1 MQIPDNIRP
10 AVEIVV
16 KHHFWML
23 AAVVP
28 LIVLPLTWL
37 AAGDLSQKI
46 KAKQGAIDSKLTS
59 VRNVQGVAEHPNE
72 RWAEVLASDT
82 AKVKRETLAAWKRF
96 YDEQASI
103 RVWPAESL
111 GDDFVERAA
120 KLQPG
125 GKLPRPLLERYQEA
139 VKNIVRTLPKRMGA
153 DDLMPNTTGEED
165 AARPKNPAAGPRPVS
180 RSIVQWSEGDQ
191 KRIYDSFDW
200 QKPPTT
206 VQVQLAQ
213 EEIWMYGI
221 LCGIVKSMNA
231 RATAAFDAVIPLVEE
246 LAVGYPAAEEKPG
259 GAGENRV
266 MRVGGSA
273 ASPAP
278 DGGGR
283 PGAGP
288 QSRPGHPR
296 FSGSG
301 GSVSKGSPGE
311 GPASADDVFRNWI
324 YVGYDGRP
332 LMAAEQVASLANR
345 MIHFI
350 PFRLRAVID
359 QRRLDDLLVSFAA
372 SPIPIDVR
380 QVRINPGASS
390 QRPGGGGTSTPGV
403 PRRPYDV
410 AVEIRGSIAVAAQPD
425 RKAVLGDLPNEQL
438 PAEEPA
444 ASVEGEPVPVP
455 VPVSAPAPAPAQPAG
470 NEPAPA
476 PPVEE
481 APPAPEANS

>member
-10 AVEIVV
+10 TVEIVV

-28 LIVLPLTWL
+28 FIVLPLTWL

-46 KAKQGAIDSKLTS
+46 KAKQGAVDSKLTS

-72 RWAEVLASDT
+72 RWAEVLGRDT
-82 AKVKRETLAAWKRF
+82 ASVKRETLAAWRRF
-96 YDEQASI
+96 YDAQAPI
-103 RVWPAESL
+103 RVWPAELL
-111 GDDFVERAA
+111 GDDFVERAS

-153 DDLMPNTTGEED
+153 DDLMPSMTDEVD
-165 AARPKNPAAGPRPVS
+165 PARPKNPAAGPRPAS

-200 QKPPTT
+200 QRPPTT
-206 VQVQLAQ
+206 GQVQLAQ

-221 LCGIVKSMNA
+221 LCDIVRKMNA

-246 LAVGYPAAEEKPG
+246 MAVGYPAAEDKPG

-266 MRVGGSA
+266 VRVGGPA

-278 DGGGR
+278 DGGGP

-288 QSRPGHPR
+288 LSRPGHPR

-301 GSVSKGSPGE
+301 GNTPKGSTGD
-311 GPASADDVFRNWI
+311 GAAVADDIFRNWI
-324 YVGYDGRP
+324 YVDYGGRP
-332 LMAAEQVASLANR
+332 LMAAEQTASLANK
-345 MIHFI
+345 MIHFM
-350 PFRLRAVID
+350 PFRVRAVID
-359 QRRLDDLLVSFAA
+359 QRRLDELLVSLAA
-372 SPIPIDVR
+372 SRIPIDVR
-380 QVRINPGASS
+380 QVRINAAATA
-390 QRPGGGGTSTPGV
+390 QRTGGGGGGTSAASV
-403 PRRPYDV
+403 VKRPHDV
-410 AVEIRGSIAVAAQPD
+410 SVEIRGSIAVAAQPD
-425 RKAVLGDLPNEQL
+425 RKAVLGDLPDEQL
-438 PAEEPA
+438 PADEPGGSVESEPA
-444 ASVEGEPVPVP
+444 RAEPV
-455 VPVSAPAPAPAQPAG
+455 G

-481 APPAPEANS
+481 APPAPEAN

>member
-28 LIVLPLTWL
+28 LVVVPLTWL
-37 AAGDLSQKI
+37 AAGDLSKKI

-59 VRNVQGVAEHPNE
+59 VRNVQGIAEHPNE
-72 RWAEVLASDT
+72 RWAEVLARDT
-82 AKVKRETLAAWKRF
+82 AKVKRETLAAWQRF
-96 YDEQASI
+96 YDSQAPI

-111 GDDFVERAA
+111 GDDFVARAS

-139 VKNIVRTLPKRMGA
+139 VKNVVRTLPKRMGA
-153 DDLMPNTTGEED
+153 DDLMPSTTDEEN
-165 AARPKNPAAGPRPVS
+165 AARPKNPAAGPRPAS
-180 RSIVQWSEGDQ
+180 RSIVQWPEGDQ
-191 KRIYDSFDW
+191 GRIYESFNW
-200 QKPPTT
+200 LKPPTT

-221 LCGIVKSMNA
+221 LCDIVKRMNA
-231 RATAAFDAVIPLVEE
+231 RATAAFDAAIPLVEE
-246 LAVGYPAAEEKPG
+246 LAVGYPAAEEKIG
-259 GAGENRV
+259 GSGENRIL
-266 MRVGGSA
+266 RVGGPA
-273 ASPAP
+273 AGPAP
-278 DGGGR
+278 DGGGQ
-283 PGAGP
+283 PGAGRG
-288 QSRPGHPR
+288 SRPVHPR

-301 GSVSKGSPGE
+301 GSGSKGSLADGA
-311 GPASADDVFRNWI
+311 ASADDVFRNWI
-324 YVGYDGRP
+324 YADYDGRP
-332 LMAAEQVASLANR
+332 LTAAEQNASLATR
-345 MIHFI
+345 MIHFM

-359 QRRLDDLLVSFAA
+359 QRRLDDLLVSLAA

-390 QRPGGGGTSTPGV
+390 QRPGDGASGPGG
-403 PRRPYDV
+403 PRRPHDV
-410 AVEIRGSIAVAAQPD
+410 SLEIRGSIAVAAQPD
-425 RKAVLGDLPNEQL
+425 RKAVLGDLPDEQP

-444 ASVEGEPVPVP
+444 AAVESE
-455 VPVSAPAPAPAQPAG
+455 PAPAEPAG
-470 NEPAPA
+470 DEPAAA

-481 APPAPEANS
+481 PPPAPEANS

>member
-23 AAVVP
+23 AAAVP

-59 VRNVQGVAEHPNE
+59 VRSVQGVAEHPNE
-72 RWAEVLASDT
+72 RWAEVLAGDT
-82 AKVKRETLAAWKRF
+82 VKVKRETLAMWKRF
-96 YDEQASI
+96 YDEQAPI
-103 RVWPAESL
+103 RAWPAESL
-111 GDDFVERAA
+111 GDDFVERAS

-139 VKNIVRTLPKRMGA
+139 VKNIVRMLPKRMGA
-153 DDLMPNTTGEED
+153 DDLMPSTTGEED

-180 RSIVQWSEGDQ
+180 RSIVAWSEGDQ
-191 KRIYDSFDW
+191 RRIYESFDW

-221 LCGIVKSMNA
+221 LCDIVKKMNA

-246 LAVGYPAAEEKPG
+246 LAVGYPAAEDNPG
-259 GAGENRV
+259 GTGENRIL
-266 MRVGGSA
+266 RVGEPA

-283 PGAGP
+283 PGGP
-288 QSRPGHPR
+288 PLSRPGHPR
-296 FSGSG
+296 FGGGG
-301 GSVSKGSPGE
+301 GSRSKAAPADGATSP
-311 GPASADDVFRNWI
+311 DDIFRNWV
-324 YVGYDGRP
+324 YVDYGGRP
-332 LMAAEQVASLANR
+332 LMAAEQTASLANR

-359 QRRLDDLLVSFAA
+359 QRRLDELLVSLAA

-380 QVRINPGASS
+380 QVRINPGGSS
-390 QRPGGGGTSTPGV
+390 QRPGSGGGGTSTASV
-403 PRRPYDV
+403 AKRPHDIS
-410 AVEIRGSIAVAAQPD
+410 VEIRGSIAVAAQPD
-425 RKAVLGDLPNEQL
+425 RKAVLGDLPDEQ
-438 PAEEPA
+438 PAAEEPA
-444 ASVEGEPVPVP
+444 ASVEGEP
-455 VPVSAPAPAPAQPAG
+455 AG
-470 NEPAPA
+470 REPAPA
-476 PPVEE
+476 PPIDEP
-481 APPAPEANS
+481 PPAPEADS

>member
-10 AVEIVV
+10 TVEIVV

-46 KAKQGAIDSKLTS
+46 KVKQGAVDSKLTS

-72 RWAEVLASDT
+72 RWAEVLGRDT
-82 AKVKRETLAAWKRF
+82 ANVKRETFAAWKRF
-96 YDEQASI
+96 YDAQAPI
-103 RVWPAESL
+103 RVWPAELL
-111 GDDFVERAA
+111 GDDFVERAS

-139 VKNIVRTLPKRMGA
+139 VKNIVHTLPKQMGA
-153 DDLMPNTTGEED
+153 DDLMPSMTDEVD
-165 AARPKNPAAGPRPVS
+165 PARPRNPAAGSRPAS

-191 KRIYDSFDW
+191 KRIYESFDW
-200 QKPPTT
+200 QRPPTT

-221 LCGIVKSMNA
+221 LCDIVRKMNA

-246 LAVGYPAAEEKPG
+246 VAVGYPAAEDKPG

-266 MRVGGSA
+266 LRVGGSA
-273 ASPAP
+273 ASPDP
-278 DGGGR
+278 DGVGQ

-288 QSRPGHPR
+288 LSRPGHPR
-296 FSGSG
+296 FAGMAGGGG
-301 GSVSKGSPGE
+301 GSRAASPDG
-311 GPASADDVFRNWI
+311 AAAADDVFRNWI
-324 YVGYDGRP
+324 YVDYGGRP
-332 LMAAEQVASLANR
+332 LMAAEQTASLANK
-345 MIHFI
+345 MIHFM

-359 QRRLDDLLVSFAA
+359 QRRLDELLVSLAA
-372 SPIPIDVR
+372 SRIPIDVR
-380 QVRINPGASS
+380 QVRINAGATS
-390 QRPGGGGTSTPGV
+390 QRPGGGGGTGTAGV
-403 PRRPYDV
+403 GKRPHDV
-410 AVEIRGSIAVAAQPD
+410 SVEIRGSIAVAAQPD
-425 RKAVLGDLPNEQL
+425 RKAILGDLPDAQP
-438 PAEEPA
+438 PAD
-444 ASVEGEPVPVP
+444 EPVVP
-455 VPVSAPAPAPAQPAG
+455 VESEPAPA
-470 NEPAPA
+470 EPAPA

-481 APPAPEANS
+481 AAPAPEAN